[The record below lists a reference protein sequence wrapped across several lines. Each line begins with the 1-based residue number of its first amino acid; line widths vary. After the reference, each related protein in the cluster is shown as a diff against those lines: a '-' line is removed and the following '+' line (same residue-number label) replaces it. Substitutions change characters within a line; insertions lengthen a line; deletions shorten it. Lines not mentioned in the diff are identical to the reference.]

1 MLEEQWLPQYGASM
15 VIDEKF
21 IWKNREVLIGI
32 GEILKVSD
40 QNSDM
45 QCLRTLS

>member
-1 MLEEQWLPQYGASM
+1 MATIVWASV

-21 IWKNREVLIGI
+21 IWKNQEVLIGI
-32 GEILKVSD
+32 EELLKVSD

-45 QCLRTLS
+45 HSV